1 MERNQYERSV
11 FVNEI
16 TIFNS
21 QEFGNIRTVTIDGE
35 PWFVGKDVAEA
46 LGFTN
51 PRDAI
56 STHVFDEDKGVESID
71 TLGGKQ
77 KMTVVNESGLYAL
90 IFGSRLK
97 SAQRFKHWVT
107 SEVLPTIRKTGGYQ
121 KQLSPV
127 EMMRLQ
133 LGMIDDHES
142 RIENLENNMVIG
154 YGQQQVLGDTVNKT
168 VINALGGKSSSAYK
182 ELGRK
187 VFAECNGDLK
197 RFFHVNARNNIPKL
211 RFEDALEYAK
221 NWHPCMNTQMAI
233 DNCNLQLD
241 LPLVEPV

>member
-1 MERNQYERSV
+1 M
-11 FVNEI
+11 NEI
-16 TIFNS
+16 AIFNS

-35 PWFVGKDVAEA
+35 PWFAGRDVAASLGYKDTADA
-46 LGFTN
+46 LKK
-51 PRDAI
+51 
-56 STHVFDEDKGVESID
+56 HVADEDKLTRCFADSGQNRQMYII
-71 TLGGKQ
+71 
-77 KMTVVNESGLYAL
+77 NESGLYAL
-90 IFGSRLK
+90 IFGSKLE
-97 SAQRFKHWVT
+97 SAQRFKRWVT
-107 SEVLPTIRKTGGYQ
+107 SEVLPAIRKTGGYQ

-142 RIENLENNMVIG
+142 RIENLENNMVID
-154 YGQQQVLGDTVNKT
+154 YGQQQVLGDAVNKT
-168 VINALGGKSSSAYK
+168 VINALGGKNSSACK

-221 NWHPCMNTQMAI
+221 TWHPCMNTQMAI
-233 DNCNLQLD
+233 DNCNMQMD
-241 LPLVEPV
+241 LPLVDPS

>member
-1 MERNQYERSV
+1 MEIVKNFE
-11 FVNEI
+11 
-16 TIFNS
+16 S
-21 QEFGNIRTVTIDGE
+21 QEFGNIRTVTVDGE
-35 PWFVGKDVAEA
+35 PWFAGRDVAASLGYKDTADA
-46 LGFTN
+46 LKK
-51 PRDAI
+51 
-56 STHVFDEDKGVESID
+56 HVADEDKLTRCFADSGQNRQMYII
-71 TLGGKQ
+71 
-77 KMTVVNESGLYAL
+77 NESGLYAL
-90 IFGSRLK
+90 IFGSKLE
-97 SAQRFKHWVT
+97 SAQRFKRWVT
-107 SEVLPTIRKTGGYQ
+107 SEVLPAIRKTGGYQ

-142 RIENLENNMVIG
+142 RIENLENNMVID

-168 VINALGGKSSSAYK
+168 VINALGGKNSSAYK

-241 LPLVEPV
+241 LPLVEPI

>member
-1 MERNQYERSV
+1 M
-11 FVNEI
+11 NEI

-97 SAQRFKHWVT
+97 IAQRFKHWVT
-107 SEVLPTIRKTGGYQ
+107 SEVLPEVLKTGGYQ

-142 RIENLENNMVIG
+142 RIENLENNMVID

-168 VINALGGKSSSAYK
+168 VINALGGKNSSAYK

-233 DNCNLQLD
+233 DNSNMQLD
-241 LPLVEPV
+241 LPLIEPS

>member
-1 MERNQYERSV
+1 M
-11 FVNEI
+11 NEI

-97 SAQRFKHWVT
+97 IAQRFKHWVT
-107 SEVLPTIRKTGGYQ
+107 SEVLPEVRKTGGYQ
-121 KQLSPV
+121 KQLSPG

-142 RIENLENNMVIG
+142 RIENLENNMVID

-168 VINALGGKSSSAYK
+168 VINALGGKNSSAYK

-233 DNCNLQLD
+233 DNSNMQLD
-241 LPLVEPV
+241 LPLVEPS

>member
-1 MERNQYERSV
+1 MEIV
-11 FVNEI
+11 K
-16 TIFNS
+16 IFKS
-21 QEFGNIRTVTIDGE
+21 QEFGNIRTVTIDNE
-35 PWFVGKDVAEA
+35 PWFVGKDVADI
-46 LGFTN
+46 LGYQNGSRDINRHVAEEDRQNYRHGTFET
-51 PRDAI
+51 PR
-56 STHVFDEDKGVESID
+56 G
-71 TLGGKQ
+71 
-77 KMTVVNESGLYAL
+77 MTIINESGLYAL
-90 IFGSRLK
+90 IFGSQLE
-97 SAQRFKHWVT
+97 SAQRFKRWVT

-142 RIENLENNMVIG
+142 RIENLENNMVID
-154 YGQQQVLGDTVNKT
+154 YGQQQVLGDAVNKT
-168 VINALGGKSSSAYK
+168 VINALGGKSRSAYK

>member
-11 FVNEI
+11 LVNEI

-107 SEVLPTIRKTGGYQ
+107 SEVLPEVRKTGGYQ
-121 KQLSPV
+121 KQLSQV

-142 RIENLENNMVIG
+142 RIENLENNMVID

-168 VINALGGKSSSAYK
+168 VINVLGGKNSSAYK

-233 DNCNLQLD
+233 DNCNMQMD
-241 LPLVEPV
+241 LPLVDPS

>member
-1 MERNQYERSV
+1 MTELQ
-11 FVNEI
+11 
-16 TIFNS
+16 IFNS
-21 QEFGNIRTVTIDGE
+21 EEFGDIRTVTIDNE

-46 LGFTN
+46 LGYLN
-51 PRDAI
+51 SRKALAD
-56 STHVFDEDKGVESID
+56 HVHEDDKGVTKCD

-77 KMTVVNESGLYAL
+77 DLTIINESGLYAL
-90 IFGSRLK
+90 IFGSKLE
-97 SAQRFKHWVT
+97 SAKRFKHWVT
-107 SEVLPTIRKTGGYQ
+107 SEVLPAIRKTGGYQ
-121 KQLSPV
+121 KQLSPM
-127 EMMRLQ
+127 EIMRIQ

-142 RIENLENNMVIG
+142 RIENLENNMVID

-168 VINALGGKSSSAYK
+168 VINALGGKNSSAYK

-221 NWHPCMNTQMAI
+221 NWHPCMNTKMAI

>member
-1 MERNQYERSV
+1 MEIVKNFE
-11 FVNEI
+11 
-16 TIFNS
+16 S
-21 QEFGNIRTVTIDGE
+21 QEFGNIRTVTVDGE
-35 PWFVGKDVAEA
+35 PWFAGRDVAASLGYKDTADA
-46 LGFTN
+46 LKK
-51 PRDAI
+51 
-56 STHVFDEDKGVESID
+56 HVADEDKLTRCFADSGQNRQMYII
-71 TLGGKQ
+71 
-77 KMTVVNESGLYAL
+77 NESGLYAL
-90 IFGSRLK
+90 IFGSKLE
-97 SAQRFKHWVT
+97 SAQRFKRWVT
-107 SEVLPTIRKTGGYQ
+107 SEVLPAIRKTGGYQ

-142 RIENLENNMVIG
+142 RIENLENNMVID

-168 VINALGGKSSSAYK
+168 VINALGGKNSSAYK

-197 RFFHVNARNNIPKL
+197 RFFHVNARNSIPKL

-241 LPLVEPV
+241 LPLVEPI

>member
-1 MERNQYERSV
+1 M
-11 FVNEI
+11 NEI

-97 SAQRFKHWVT
+97 IAQRFKHWIT
-107 SEVLPTIRKTGGYQ
+107 SEVFPEVRKTGGYQ

-142 RIENLENNMVIG
+142 RIENLENNMVID
-154 YGQQQVLGDTVNKT
+154 YGQQQVLGDIVNKT
-168 VINALGGKSSSAYK
+168 VINALGGKNSSAYK

-233 DNCNLQLD
+233 DNSNMQLD
-241 LPLVEPV
+241 LPLVEPS

>member
-1 MERNQYERSV
+1 M
-11 FVNEI
+11 NEI

-21 QEFGNIRTVTIDGE
+21 QEFGNVRTVTIDGE
-35 PWFVGKDVAEA
+35 PWFAGRDVAAA
-46 LGFTN
+46 LGYKDTA
-51 PRDAI
+51 DALKK
-56 STHVFDEDKGVESID
+56 HVADEDKLTRCFADSGQNRQMYII
-71 TLGGKQ
+71 
-77 KMTVVNESGLYAL
+77 NESGLYAL
-90 IFGSRLK
+90 IFGSKLE
-97 SAQRFKHWVT
+97 SAKRFKHWVT
-107 SEVLPTIRKTGGYQ
+107 SEVLPAIRKTGGYQ

-127 EMMRLQ
+127 EMMRIQ

-142 RIENLENNMVIG
+142 RIENLENNMVID

-168 VINALGGKSSSAYK
+168 VITTLGGKNSSAYK

>member
-1 MERNQYERSV
+1 M
-11 FVNEI
+11 NEI

-107 SEVLPTIRKTGGYQ
+107 SDVLPEVRKTGGYQ

-142 RIENLENNMVIG
+142 RIENLENNMVID

-168 VINALGGKSSSAYK
+168 VINVLGGKNSSAYK

-211 RFEDALEYAK
+211 KFEDALEYAK
-221 NWHPCMNTQMAI
+221 TWHPCMNTQMAI
-233 DNCNLQLD
+233 DNCNMQMD
-241 LPLVEPV
+241 LPLVDPS

>member
-1 MERNQYERSV
+1 MNELEIVEYKNIRVLTTQQIADVYSSDTKVISNNFNRNKERYIEGKHYICLGGDEKREFINHHHFDDGSKKASKLYLWTEKGAFLHAKSLNTDMAWEVYERLVDS
-11 FVNEI
+11 
-16 TIFNS
+16 
-21 QEFGNIRTVTIDGE
+21 
-35 PWFVGKDVAEA
+35 
-46 LGFTN
+46 
-51 PRDAI
+51 
-56 STHVFDEDKGVESID
+56 
-71 TLGGKQ
+71 
-77 KMTVVNESGLYAL
+77 Y
-90 IFGSRLK
+90 
-97 SAQRFKHWVT
+97 FK
-107 SEVLPTIRKTGGYQ
+107 KQ

-142 RIENLENNMVIG
+142 RIENLENNMVID

-168 VINALGGKSSSAYK
+168 VINALGGKNSSAYK

-211 RFEDALEYAK
+211 KFEDALEYAK

-241 LPLVEPV
+241 LPLVDPS

>member
-1 MERNQYERSV
+1 MEIVKNFE
-11 FVNEI
+11 
-16 TIFNS
+16 S
-21 QEFGNIRTVTIDGE
+21 QEFGNIRTVTVDGE
-35 PWFVGKDVAEA
+35 PWFAGRDVASSLGYKDTADA
-46 LGFTN
+46 LKK
-51 PRDAI
+51 
-56 STHVFDEDKGVESID
+56 HVADEDKLTRCFADSGQNRQMYII
-71 TLGGKQ
+71 
-77 KMTVVNESGLYAL
+77 NESGLYAL
-90 IFGSRLK
+90 IFGSKLE
-97 SAQRFKHWVT
+97 SAQRFKRWVT
-107 SEVLPTIRKTGGYQ
+107 SEVLPAIRKTGGYQ

-142 RIENLENNMVIG
+142 RIENLENNMVID
-154 YGQQQVLGDTVNKT
+154 YGQQQVLSDTVNKT
-168 VINALGGKSSSAYK
+168 VINALGGKNSSAYK

-221 NWHPCMNTQMAI
+221 NWHPCMNTKMAI

>member
-1 MERNQYERSV
+1 M
-11 FVNEI
+11 NEI

-35 PWFVGKDVAEA
+35 PWFAGKDVAEA
-46 LGFTN
+46 LGYSN
-51 PRDAI
+51 ARDAL
-56 STHVFDEDKGVESID
+56 SKHVDKEDKGVAKCD
-71 TLGGKQ
+71 TPGGKQ
-77 KMTVVNESGLYAL
+77 DLSIINESGLYAL
-90 IFGSRLK
+90 IFGSKLE
-97 SAQRFKHWVT
+97 SAKRFKHWVT
-107 SEVLPTIRKTGGYQ
+107 SEVLPAIRKTGGYQ

-142 RIENLENNMVIG
+142 RIENLENNMVID
-154 YGQQQVLGDTVNKT
+154 YGQQQVLGEAVNKT
-168 VINALGGKSSSAYK
+168 VINVLGGKNSSAYK

-233 DNCNLQLD
+233 DNSNMQLD
-241 LPLVEPV
+241 LPLVDPS

>member
-1 MERNQYERSV
+1 
-11 FVNEI
+11 
-16 TIFNS
+16 
-21 QEFGNIRTVTIDGE
+21 
-35 PWFVGKDVAEA
+35 
-46 LGFTN
+46 
-51 PRDAI
+51 
-56 STHVFDEDKGVESID
+56 
-71 TLGGKQ
+71 
-77 KMTVVNESGLYAL
+77 
-90 IFGSRLK
+90 
-97 SAQRFKHWVT
+97 
-107 SEVLPTIRKTGGYQ
+107 
-121 KQLSPV
+121 
-127 EMMRLQ
+127 MMRLQ

-142 RIENLENNMVIG
+142 RIENLENNMVID

-168 VINALGGKSSSAYK
+168 VINALGGKNSSAYK

-241 LPLVEPV
+241 LPLVEPI